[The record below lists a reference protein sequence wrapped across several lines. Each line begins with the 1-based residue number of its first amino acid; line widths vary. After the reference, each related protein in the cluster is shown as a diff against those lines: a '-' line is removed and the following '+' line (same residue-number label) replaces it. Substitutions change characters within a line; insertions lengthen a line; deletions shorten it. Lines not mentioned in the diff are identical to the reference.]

1 MTRPRA
7 RAKVQA
13 IPMQNGT
20 AVPALIS
27 FALLAAVML
36 TFFRF
41 G

>member
-1 MTRPRA
+1 MSRPRA
-7 RAKVQA
+7 KAKAQA

-20 AVPALIS
+20 AIPALVS